1 MNVATDRQTHGLI
14 ADATPH
20 RKVEV
25 LQRQEKAYE
34 RFFNRQGGLPHF
46 RKVQKFRSFTLK
58 QAGWKLLDSEQKYGR
73 VQIGKKVYKLV
84 CHCPLQG
91 DIKTVTIKRDPAGR
105 LWICFSVV
113 ERFVV
118 QKEASAGQS
127 GGFDFGLKCFL
138 TNDEG
143 QQIDMPW
150 FYQDDLPRLHSIQRQ
165 LSKKVKGSANRQ
177 KGKHHLSRRHIRI
190 DDQRRDFHFKL
201 THALCDQYDLLCF
214 EDLNLDGANLWF
226 DETVVG
232 TQGE

>member
-1 MNVATDRQTHGLI
+1 MVDPQAVQD
-14 ADATPH
+14 
-20 RKVEV
+20 V
-25 LQRQEKAYE
+25 LERQEKAYE

-58 QAGWKLLDSEQKYGR
+58 QAGWKLLESEQKYGR

-84 CHCPLQG
+84 YHHPMQG
-91 DIKTVTIKRDPAGR
+91 DIKTVTIKRDIAGR

-113 ERFVV
+113 ERFVAQNEV
-118 QKEASAGQS
+118 SAGQI

-143 QQIDMPW
+143 QQIASPW

-165 LSKKVKGSANRQ
+165 VSKKVKGSANQQ

-190 DDQRRDFHFKL
+190 DDKRRDFHFKL
-201 THALCDQYDLLCF
+201 AHKLCDEYDLLCF

-226 DETVVG
+226 DETLVG